1 MGSVGEFSKVCSQI
15 VLKCLY
21 LARSGRP
28 DILWSVNNLLVLSLT
43 GRACDKTSST
53 FDQIHLS
60 RMRIE
65 TILSCWKYS
74 TTMQIRIVSGFLFC
88 RRSRRLNIN
97 IRETLVYFWKPHV
110 RANELDVQ
118 ETDFSFTQLYRS

>member
-1 MGSVGEFSKVCSQI
+1 MCGKILRTDEPKRLNSFTKVATACIDDHQFKEEEMGSVGEFSKVCSQI

-74 TTMQIRIVSGFLFC
+74 
-88 RRSRRLNIN
+88 NN
-97 IRETLVYFWKPHV
+97 N
-110 RANELDVQ
+110 AD
-118 ETDFSFTQLYRS
+118 